1 MEDSDF
7 HQERKRPRLDGGDA
21 LAADEALTDTGC
33 PEQQTN
39 VPSQTTSDHH
49 SNTPSPEAP
58 VDLGLHETTR
68 KSSSM
73 VTINT
78 RPSSSTALKSPLRVD
93 GIDESA
99 SVIKVSQAT
108 EAQSQQVESGSIP
121 HSSGSSPPRSPEIQ
135 IAEPED
141 IDQDPNLTRWRSS
154 NRGSRTDGHLV
165 EIDSSYVFNTF
176 PRAQYYDKHKT
187 DELLVDFY
195 KDFRFGRISRLSN
208 PCRTDIDRRCV

>member
-1 MEDSDF
+1 MEDPDL
-7 HQERKRPRLDGGDA
+7 HQDRKRPRLDGGDA

-39 VPSQTTSDHH
+39 VPSQTTSDQH
-49 SNTPSPEAP
+49 SKTPSTDAP
-58 VDLGLHETTR
+58 VDLDLHDTTQ

-78 RPSSSTALKSPLRVD
+78 RPSSSTAPREPLEGDRLD
-93 GIDESA
+93 KLA
-99 SVIKVSQAT
+99 SVTEVSHPID
-108 EAQSQQVESGSIP
+108 AQRLQLESGSTA
-121 HSSGSSPPRSPEIQ
+121 HSSDSSPPRSPEIQ

-141 IDQDPNLTRWRSS
+141 IDQDPSLTRWRSS
-154 NRGSRTDGHLV
+154 NQDSRTDGNLV

-187 DELLVDFY
+187 DELLLAFY
-195 KDFRFGRISRLSN
+195 KALRFGRMPNL
-208 PCRTDIDRRCV
+208 